1 MDAPYKSAILSLRPK
16 LQVNLIVDHF
26 LALLHQDCEGFLNDF
41 EEDDVKSA
49 SGKVKK
55 VTVLLDILVK
65 KDNEAFHKF
74 CRVLERSNNRVWA
87 DKLRAEASSSES
99 PCWDAEQTV
108 MFTRSVSMVYC
119 PSIT

>member
-1 MDAPYKSAILSLRPK
+1 MDAPYKSAILALRPK

-41 EEDDVKSA
+41 EEDDVKSTR
-49 SGKVKK
+49 GKVKK

-74 CRVLERSNNRVWA
+74 CRVLERSNNRVWS
-87 DKLRAEASSSES
+87 DKLRTEASSSES
-99 PCWDAEQTV
+99 PCWNV
-108 MFTRSVSMVYC
+108 NTRLLCLLAISMVYC
-119 PSIT
+119 LSMV

>member
-1 MDAPYKSAILSLRPK
+1 MDAPYKSAIISLRPK

-99 PCWDAEQTV
+99 PCWNANI
-108 MFTRSVSMVYC
+108 RLLCLLAISMVSC
-119 PSIT
+119 FSVA